1 MSKEQMNPDPA
12 EPVANTAQGDVRED
26 GAATAERQDG
36 QDDASEV
43 SRIAELEAEVAG
55 LKDQHLR
62 ALAEIENVRRR
73 GQRDRDEAAKY
84 GAAGFARDMLAVAD
98 NLRRGIDSV
107 PADARRDDQHVANLI
122 AGVELVEKDLLS
134 AFEKHGVQRVD
145 PKPGERFDAN
155 VHQAMF
161 EVENSGQPAGT
172 IAQVLQPG
180 YVLNGRL
187 LRAAMVGVA
196 KGEPVQGQKVD
207 TTV

>member
-36 QDDASEV
+36 QPDAPEG
-43 SRIAELEAEVAG
+43 SRIAELEAEIAG

-107 PADARRDDQHVANLI
+107 PAEARRDDQHVANLL

-172 IAQVLQPG
+172 VAQVLQPG

-196 KGEPVQGQKVD
+196 KGEAVQGQKVD